1 MSETITLKPNIS
13 KPAQIVSLIMIL
25 IVGVISNYIYVL
37 SVYVG
42 PLNEAHGW
50 SMNSIVLTYS
60 MAMFC
65 ECPAFIVGG
74 WLSNKFGMKKMLIVS
89 GALYGLAILFSG
101 MTSSIVVFIIC
112 QGIIGSLAMYG
123 VFICTL
129 ALINVLYPERKGL
142 VMGLLYGS
150 QAAGAAAMAPL
161 AVFFIEHFNVSM
173 ALILQGVIFTIV
185 MVICCLLVT
194 DPTKGNKELA
204 EKIQE
209 EAEAAEAEEA
219 LKKTGKKPTMGWKI
233 ALRQPAFW
241 LLFVSIIMIQLIGN
255 VLVTDVSILAE
266 SVYGVTAAKAAFLVS
281 VFTISA
287 GVGGVVVGFVSDKI
301 GPYKTTMIL
310 GVADGILLGILAIT
324 GAGSYMAFAVIVTI
338 QGFTYNG
345 ITTLNPVMMT
355 DSYRDKDIGT
365 TMGLM
370 GIAIIIVGIIGPQLG
385 LSVPFIPMLIV
396 CAVLSI
402 IGGVLAL
409 VARNSLN
416 RYYVKELGESIIK

>member
-1 MSETITLKPNIS
+1 MSETIMLKPNIS
-13 KPAQIVSLIMIL
+13 KSAQILSLIMIL

-50 SMNSIVLTYS
+50 PTNSIVLTYS

-65 ECPAFIVGG
+65 EFPAFIVGG
-74 WLSNKFGMKKMLIVS
+74 LLSNKFGMKKMLIVS

-173 ALILQGVIFTIV
+173 ALILQGVIFTVVMIV
-185 MVICCLLVT
+185 CCLLVT

-204 EKIQE
+204 EKMQE
-209 EAEAAEAEEA
+209 EAEISENIQEKE
-219 LKKTGKKPTMGWKI
+219 KMPTMGWKK
-233 ALRQPAFW
+233 ALAHPTFW
-241 LLFVSIIMIQLIGN
+241 VLFISVIMIQLIGN
-255 VLVTDVSILAE
+255 VLITDTSILAE
-266 SVYGVTAAKAAFLVS
+266 NIYGVSATKAALIVS
-281 VFTISA
+281 LFNISA
-287 GVGGVVVGFVSDKI
+287 GVGGVVVGFISDKI
-301 GPYKTTMIL
+301 GPYKTTMLL
-310 GVADGILLGILAIT
+310 GIADGILLGLLAIT
-324 GAGSYMAFAVIVTI
+324 GAGNFIAFAVIVTI

-355 DSYRDKDIGT
+355 DSYRAEDIGT
-365 TMGLM
+365 TMGFM
-370 GIAIIIVGIIGPQLG
+370 GIAIIIVGLIGPQLG

-402 IGGVLAL
+402 IGGILAI
-409 VARNSLN
+409 VARNLLN
-416 RYYVKELGESIIK
+416 KYYIKELGKSIIK

>member
-13 KPAQIVSLIMIL
+13 KTAQIVSLIMIL

-50 SMNSIVLTYS
+50 PMNSIVLTYS

-65 ECPAFIVGG
+65 EFPAFIVGG
-74 WLSNKFGMKKMLIVS
+74 LLSNKFGMKKMLLVS

-129 ALINVLYPERKGL
+129 ALINVLYTERKGL

-173 ALILQGVIFTIV
+173 ALILQGVIFTVVMIV
-185 MVICCLLVT
+185 CCLLVT

-204 EKIQE
+204 AKLQE
-209 EAEAAEAEEA
+209 EAEASEEL
-219 LKKTGKKPTMGWKI
+219 LKNGKKPTMGWKK
-233 ALRQPAFW
+233 ALTHPAFW
-241 LLFVSIIMIQLIGN
+241 ILFISVIMIQLIGN
-255 VLVTDVSILAE
+255 VLITDTSILAE
-266 SVYGVTAAKAAFLVS
+266 SIYGVTATEAALIVS
-281 VFTISA
+281 LFSISA

-310 GVADGILLGILAIT
+310 GVADGILLGILAMT

-355 DSYRDKDIGT
+355 DSYRDKDLGT
-365 TMGLM
+365 TMGFM

-385 LSVPFIPMLIV
+385 LSVPFVPMLIV

-402 IGGVLAL
+402 IGGILAI
-409 VARNSLN
+409 VARNMLN
-416 RYYVKELGESIIK
+416 KYYAKELGENIIK